1 MPEVSFYR
9 KYRPQNF
16 NNLVGQ
22 DHIRSTILNALLEGH
37 PAHAYLFCGPRGTGK
52 TSTARLVAKALNCL
66 KLDEHGE
73 PCDECDL
80 CTTIRDGTLIDLVEI
95 DAASN
100 RGIDE
105 IRELKDKIN
114 FAPTRAKNK
123 VYIIDEVHM
132 LTKEAFNALL
142 KTLEEPPEHVYF
154 ILATTEAH
162 KVPETIISRCQR
174 FDFKRI
180 SQKTLVTRLMY
191 IAQLENIEV
200 EPDAVDAIARTSEGG
215 LRDAIGLLEQLTI
228 DGKLTFERVR
238 DVLGISGNSAFE
250 ALFGHLQG
258 KNMQLAL
265 LEIHN
270 LYAEGI
276 DLVQFTKDFLE
287 FLREKLME
295 ATEAD
300 NLEEI
305 RDLIRII
312 NHFQGAYDK
321 LKTATIP
328 QLPLE
333 IAILEASLAPFPH
346 QPVVDTAPQRNQER
360 APEKTE
366 NTVQTITNEPRVHS
380 AIKKTISEQEASVEY
395 EKIPLTISHVKENW
409 PRVIERIKTPFVKQS
424 LKEGQ
429 PILVENDQITIE
441 FKSNFH
447 KEKIDS
453 AENKLEIENVIRD
466 IFEKPAKINYSV
478 RKVELSSSGSAVN
491 ETNPEDSENKQN
503 DPPSGLTKAALDMFG
518 GELVNDEK

>member
-80 CTTIRDGTLIDLVEI
+80 CVTIREGTLIDLVEI

-105 IRELKDKIN
+105 IRDLKDKIN

-142 KTLEEPPEHVYF
+142 KTLEEPPENVYF

-180 SQKTLVTRLMY
+180 TQKTLVTRLMY

-200 EPDAVDAIARTSEGG
+200 EPDAIDAIARTSEGG

-238 DVLGISGNSAFE
+238 DVLGISGRTAFE
-250 ALFGHLQG
+250 ALFGHLAG
-258 KNMQLAL
+258 KNIQSAL

-270 LYAEGI
+270 LYAEGS

-295 ATEAD
+295 ATESD
-300 NLEEI
+300 NLDEI
-305 RDLIRII
+305 RELIRTI
-312 NHFQGAYDK
+312 NHFQNAYDK

-333 IAILEASLAPFPH
+333 IAILEASLAPFPPH
-346 QPVVDTAPQRNQER
+346 INPDAVQEPKKSS
-360 APEKTE
+360 ATEKSVKTE
-366 NTVQTITNEPRVHS
+366 ENLISEPRAHS
-380 AIKKTISEQEASVEY
+380 TLKKTISEQEVVSNE
-395 EKIPLTISHVKENW
+395 EKVPLTISHVKENW
-409 PRVIERIKTPFVKQS
+409 PRVIERIKTPFVKLS
-424 LKEGQ
+424 LKEGL
-429 PILVENDQITIE
+429 PVLVENSQIVIE

-447 KEKIDS
+447 KEKINS
-453 AENKLEIENVIRD
+453 AEIKQEIENVIRE
-466 IFEKPAKINYSV
+466 IFEEPAKIVYAV
-478 RKVELSSSGSAVN
+478 RKVELSSSGSGASEMIPGNAVN
-491 ETNPEDSENKQN
+491 EPASDLAKQ
-503 DPPSGLTKAALDMFG
+503 ALEMFG
-518 GELVNDEK
+518 GELVEDEK

>member
-80 CTTIRDGTLIDLVEI
+80 CTTIREGTLIDLVEI

-105 IRELKDKIN
+105 IRDLKDKIN

-180 SQKTLVTRLMY
+180 TQKTLVTRLMY

-215 LRDAIGLLEQLTI
+215 LRDAIGLLEQLTM

-238 DVLGISGNSAFE
+238 DVLGISGKTAFE
-250 ALFGHLQG
+250 ALFGHLES
-258 KNMQLAL
+258 KNIQAAL

-270 LYAEGI
+270 LYAEGT

-287 FLREKLME
+287 YLRGKLME
-295 ATEAD
+295 ATEG
-300 NLEEI
+300 NSVEEI
-305 RDLIRII
+305 HNLLRTI
-312 NHFQGAYDK
+312 NHFHNAYDK

-333 IAILEASLAPFPH
+333 IAILEATMAPIAIAHSDALP
-346 QPVVDTAPQRNQER
+346 PQELKSNKPNIKIDSEST
-360 APEKTE
+360 P
-366 NTVQTITNEPRVHS
+366 TINEPRIHS
-380 AIKKTISEQEASVEY
+380 TLKKTISEQEVVSNED
-395 EKIPLTISHVKENW
+395 KIPLTISHVKENW
-409 PRVIERIKTPFVKQS
+409 PRIIERIKTPFVKQS

-429 PILVENDQITIE
+429 PILVEKNEIVVE

-447 KEKIDS
+447 KEKVDS
-453 AENKLEIENVIRD
+453 AEVKQEIENVIRE
-466 IFEKPAKINYSV
+466 IFEEPAKIVYSV
-478 RKVELSSSGSAVN
+478 RKVELSPNGSASS
-491 ETNPEDSENKQN
+491 EIISENKQN
-503 DPPSGLTKAALDMFG
+503 EPTSDLAKQALEMFG
-518 GELVNDEK
+518 GELV

>member
-1 MPEVSFYR
+1 M
-9 KYRPQNF
+9 
-16 NNLVGQ
+16 
-22 DHIRSTILNALLEGH
+22 NALMEGH

-80 CTTIRDGTLIDLVEI
+80 CTTIREGTLIDLVEI

-105 IRELKDKIN
+105 IRDLKDKIN

-180 SQKTLVTRLMY
+180 TQKTLVTRLMY

-215 LRDAIGLLEQLTI
+215 LRDAIGLLEQLTM

-238 DVLGISGNSAFE
+238 DVLGISGRTAFE
-250 ALFGHLQG
+250 ALFGHLQT
-258 KNMQLAL
+258 KNIQSAL

-270 LYAEGI
+270 LYAEGM

-287 FLREKLME
+287 YLREKLME
-295 ATEAD
+295 ATEG
-300 NLEEI
+300 NSVEEI
-305 RDLIRII
+305 HNLLRTI
-312 NHFQGAYDK
+312 NHFHNAYDK

-333 IAILEASLAPFPH
+333 IAILEATMAPMVVTHSEVQPH
-346 QPVVDTAPQRNQER
+346 EETVKPNMKVNTHPT
-360 APEKTE
+360 PIITE
-366 NTVQTITNEPRVHS
+366 TRTHS
-380 AIKKTISEQEASVEY
+380 ALKKPISEQEVVSNED
-395 EKIPLTISHVKENW
+395 KIPLTISHVKENW
-409 PRVIERIKTPFVKQS
+409 PRVIERVKTPFVKQS
-424 LKEGQ
+424 LKEGM
-429 PILVENDQITIE
+429 PILVENSEIVIE

-447 KEKIDS
+447 KDKVDS
-453 AENKLEIENVIRD
+453 AEIKQEIENVIRE
-466 IFEKPAKINYSV
+466 IFDEPAKINYSV
-478 RKVELSSSGSAVN
+478 RKVELSPNGSATP
-491 ETNPEDSENKQN
+491 ETALNQPASDLAK
-503 DPPSGLTKAALDMFG
+503 KALEMFG
-518 GELVNDEK
+518 GELVEEGK

>member
-1 MPEVSFYR
+1 
-9 KYRPQNF
+9 
-16 NNLVGQ
+16 
-22 DHIRSTILNALLEGH
+22 LNALMEGH

-80 CTTIRDGTLIDLVEI
+80 CTTIREGTLIDLVEI

-105 IRELKDKIN
+105 IRDLKDKIN

-180 SQKTLVTRLMY
+180 TQKTLVTRLMY

-215 LRDAIGLLEQLTI
+215 LRDAIGLLEQLTM

-238 DVLGISGNSAFE
+238 DVLGISGRTAFE
-250 ALFGHLQG
+250 ALFGHLQT
-258 KNMQLAL
+258 KNIQSAL

-270 LYAEGI
+270 LYAEGM

-287 FLREKLME
+287 YLREKLME
-295 ATEAD
+295 ATEG
-300 NLEEI
+300 NSVEEI
-305 RDLIRII
+305 HNLLRTI
-312 NHFQGAYDK
+312 NHFHNAYDK

-333 IAILEASLAPFPH
+333 IAILEATMAPMVVTHSEVQPH
-346 QPVVDTAPQRNQER
+346 EETVKPNMKVNTHPT
-360 APEKTE
+360 PIITE
-366 NTVQTITNEPRVHS
+366 TRTHS
-380 AIKKTISEQEASVEY
+380 ALKKPISEQEVVSNED
-395 EKIPLTISHVKENW
+395 KIPLTISHVKENW
-409 PRVIERIKTPFVKQS
+409 PRVIERVKTPFVKQS
-424 LKEGQ
+424 LKEGM
-429 PILVENDQITIE
+429 PILVENSEIVIE

-447 KEKIDS
+447 KDKVDS
-453 AENKLEIENVIRD
+453 AEIKQEIENVIRE
-466 IFEKPAKINYSV
+466 IFDEPAKINYSV
-478 RKVELSSSGSAVN
+478 RKVELSPNGSATP
-491 ETNPEDSENKQN
+491 ETALNQPASDLAK
-503 DPPSGLTKAALDMFG
+503 KALEMFG
-518 GELVNDEK
+518 GELVEEGK

>member
-1 MPEVSFYR
+1 
-9 KYRPQNF
+9 
-16 NNLVGQ
+16 
-22 DHIRSTILNALLEGH
+22 LNALMEGH

-80 CTTIRDGTLIDLVEI
+80 CTTIREGTLIDLVEI

-105 IRELKDKIN
+105 IRDLKDKIN

-180 SQKTLVTRLMY
+180 TQKTLVTRLMY

-215 LRDAIGLLEQLTI
+215 LRDAIGLLEQLTM

-238 DVLGISGNSAFE
+238 DVLGISGRTAFE
-250 ALFGHLQG
+250 ALFGHLQT
-258 KNMQLAL
+258 KNIQSAL

-270 LYAEGI
+270 LYAEGM

-287 FLREKLME
+287 YLREKLME
-295 ATEAD
+295 ATEG
-300 NLEEI
+300 NSVEEI
-305 RDLIRII
+305 HNLLRTI
-312 NHFQGAYDK
+312 NHFHNAYDK

-333 IAILEASLAPFPH
+333 IAILEATMAPMVVTHSEVQPH
-346 QPVVDTAPQRNQER
+346 EETVKPNMKVNTHPT
-360 APEKTE
+360 PIITE
-366 NTVQTITNEPRVHS
+366 TRTHS
-380 AIKKTISEQEASVEY
+380 ALKKPISEQEVVSNED
-395 EKIPLTISHVKENW
+395 KIPLTISHVKENW
-409 PRVIERIKTPFVKQS
+409 PRVIERVKTPFVKQS
-424 LKEGQ
+424 LKEGM
-429 PILVENDQITIE
+429 PILVENSEIVIE

-447 KEKIDS
+447 KDKVDS
-453 AENKLEIENVIRD
+453 AEIKQEIENVIRE
-466 IFEKPAKINYSV
+466 IFDEPAKINYSV
-478 RKVELSSSGSAVN
+478 RKVELSPNGSATP
-491 ETNPEDSENKQN
+491 ETALNQPASDLAKQ
-503 DPPSGLTKAALDMFG
+503 ALEMFG
-518 GELVNDEK
+518 GELV